1 MNKTRNPNTNP
12 AVEAIMQ
19 AYLKTHMT
27 EVQFEALIEQTIA
40 DAKREG
46 AGDAVV
52 AYDAYD
58 KGFSEGYDT
67 AMAEK

>member
-27 EVQFEALIEQTIA
+27 EVQFEALIEKTIQ
-40 DAKREG
+40 DAKHEG
-46 AGDAVV
+46 GGGDTQV
-52 AYDAYD
+52 AYDR
-58 KGFSEGYDT
+58 GFSEGYDT
-67 AMAEK
+67 AMAELK

>member
-46 AGDAVV
+46 GGGDAVV
-52 AYDAYD
+52 AYD